1 MAYLDDIYIFVEEE
15 TVSKG
20 VEVSSHPV
28 EKGLD
33 ITDNVKRS
41 PIELSIT
48 GEIVG
53 KNANIYLSAL
63 TQKLNS
69 GTFVTYSGSNIL
81 RDAIIESFETGHTN
95 AITGGCTISM
105 RLKEV
110 RLANSAYIAP
120 SSAAKK
126 STKKPTQNGTQQ
138 VQQNR
143 VNKYHTVK
151 QGDTLWSI
159 SEAYYGDGSKF
170 NIIYNA
176 NKSRIKRMAQ
186 LEVGQS
192 LYIP

>member
-1 MAYLDDIYIFVEEE
+1 MAYIDDIYIFVEEE
-15 TVSKG
+15 TVDKS

-33 ITDNVKRS
+33 TTDNVKRS
-41 PIELSIT
+41 PIVIDIQ

-53 KNANIYLSAL
+53 QRAGIYISAL
-63 TQKLNS
+63 TAKMNS
-69 GTFVTYSGSNIL
+69 GTLVTYTGSNIL
-81 RDAIIESFETGHTN
+81 KECIIENFQTGHSK
-95 AITGGCTISM
+95 AITGGCTVSM
-105 RLKEV
+105 KLREIKI
-110 RLANSAYIAP
+110 ATSAYVPVA
-120 SSAAKK
+120 SAKK

-159 SEAYYGDGSKF
+159 AEAYYGDGSKF

-176 NKSRIKRMAQ
+176 NKSRIKRMAV
-186 LEVGQS
+186 LEVGQA